1 MLKTKTPKN
10 TISLWGPCV
19 QERTKRNKRSTA
31 YDRDSSIIYK
41 INWSTISARRKRDG
55 REVSRDSSHFKLAMV
70 SEQQNVT
77 ENESNKRQY
86 DLRETILRKSK
97 RRKQLAPLLQD
108 ADNRTGTYEETIN
121 EERQVAEDE
130 TGNREEQQP
139 RRSEWQN
146 GDQYI

>member
-1 MLKTKTPKN
+1 
-10 TISLWGPCV
+10 
-19 QERTKRNKRSTA
+19 
-31 YDRDSSIIYK
+31 
-41 INWSTISARRKRDG
+41 
-55 REVSRDSSHFKLAMV
+55 MV

-139 RRSEWQN
+139 RRSE
-146 GDQYI
+146 